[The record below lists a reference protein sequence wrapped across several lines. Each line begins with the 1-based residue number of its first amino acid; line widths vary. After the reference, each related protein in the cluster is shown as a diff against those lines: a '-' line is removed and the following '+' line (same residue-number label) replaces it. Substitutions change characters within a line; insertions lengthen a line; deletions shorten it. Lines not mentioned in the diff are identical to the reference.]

1 MRKKEIHAV
10 SIIHRV
16 HEHRVHN
23 HPSRLNF
30 DSFIHSHAQSRGSP
44 LDRRSRVRIRPERA
58 TTPSFIL
65 SFIRRR
71 SPPRRRPPSHR
82 VFIEYV
88 RSSYTHIS
96 STAPH
101 TCKSPLSSRR
111 SSRVSLL
118 TRVVVDPTK
127 NPIQSNPLVVE
138 RRGGF
143 SEYRSRSSRKR
154 NENETKRTN
163 SRVILLAR
171 CPGPLRSRAAP
182 SSVVCRRA
190 SRRLSPRRPRSRVVR
205 QRTLTCAIQSSP
217 SGFDGS

>member
-58 TTPSFIL
+58 TTPSYIL

-154 NENETKRTN
+154 NENETKRN
-163 SRVILLAR
+163 ELPGDSPRALSRSPPLAR
-171 CPGPLRSRAAP
+171 CT
-182 SSVVCRRA
+182 VVCR
-190 SRRLSPRRPRSRVVR
+190 LSSGQPQRVATSPAVAGRSSKNADV
-205 QRTLTCAIQSSP
+205 CDPIESI
-217 SGFDGS
+217 GI